1 MCESTDTP
9 KNKQNEKTE
18 NLIEK
23 GHLKIF
29 CQNSVLVN
37 ALYVKIILKEKGIE
51 VLTNTD
57 MEKAHALIQEYQ
69 PHLVLSDILDK
80 PGGMTGF
87 DLCRQHN
94 ACEATRHIPFCFL
107 TSLQGDEFVRRAQDV
122 GATHYMN
129 LPMDKDILIRS
140 IMQILSNSKNPED

>member
-9 KNKQNEKTE
+9 KNKQNEKAE
-18 NLIEK
+18 DLIEK
-23 GHLKIF
+23 EQLKVF
-29 CQNSVLVN
+29 CQNSVLTN
-37 ALYVKIILKEKGIE
+37 ALYIKIILKEKNIE

-57 MEKAHALIQEYQ
+57 MEKAHALIRQYQ

-87 DLCRQHN
+87 DLCLQHR

-107 TSLQGDEFVRRAQDV
+107 TSLKGDEYVRRAQDV
-122 GATHYMN
+122 GAIRYMN
-129 LPMDKDILIRS
+129 LPMDKDTLVKS
-140 IMQILSNSKNPED
+140 IMQILSDFSVC